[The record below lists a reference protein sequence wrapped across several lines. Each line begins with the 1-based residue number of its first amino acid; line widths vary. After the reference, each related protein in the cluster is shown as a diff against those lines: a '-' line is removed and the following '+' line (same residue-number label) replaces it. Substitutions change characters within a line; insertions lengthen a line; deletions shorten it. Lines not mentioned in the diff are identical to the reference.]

1 MSVHKDILL
10 TISHNLMDRLYI
22 KLRHILDI
30 VFDFIVIFSIF
41 IVAGIWVVESIKLL
55 WFDFFGIWF
64 DINQAFR
71 VALNSILI
79 VKVYDTLKMF
89 VSQNQASLLS
99 VIELWL
105 IWLWVKIFFNTDY
118 MTLPTTYIFVLITVS
133 YCLLRFTDMYKWK

>member
-1 MSVHKDILL
+1 MSVHKDIQLI
-10 TISHNLMDRLYI
+10 ISHNLMDRLYT

>member
-10 TISHNLMDRLYI
+10 TISHNLMDRLYT